1 MADFRENDAD
11 LEFRRGLEELVRGHL
26 DGCMTAAAAMSSSS
40 CAGGGGGEEDD
51 EGGAASEAAADQL
64 ARRRRRSDLE
74 GDDLAESSAAA
85 RRHSRV
91 FSRWVARQAEDM
103 ISTIERRNRESEL
116 MALAGLHTVSMLDPS
131 FLRESPRSPSAMAE
145 RPVAAHASPIL
156 QMWRELEDMTA
167 AARAERRSNAAA
179 STLGGRNRSEGQELG
194 GGSVT
199 ASESEYNGYD
209 NWSHGNMDSS
219 QRPGEVDEDDHRS
232 SREQSPDLGEDA
244 RERVRQIVRGWMTES
259 GIGDNESRMSPRT
272 ETQRAEWLGEVERE
286 RVRLVRE
293 WMQMTSQQQRDARA
307 RRREERERGRE
318 RDESATDHE
327 DGQPEHVRRELLRL
341 RGRQARL
348 ELIMRMAAE
357 RQREIQTLSEH
368 RAVSEFNH
376 RNRIQIKNLK
386 GVRVGSVSDPPMP
399 NFVNDER
406 KKGQQ

>member
-327 DGQPEHVRRELLRL
+327 DGQPEH
-341 RGRQARL
+341 
-348 ELIMRMAAE
+348 
-357 RQREIQTLSEH
+357 
-368 RAVSEFNH
+368 
-376 RNRIQIKNLK
+376 IKNLK